1 MSTLSSALTDP
12 GGTGTAAATLPVPTP
27 QPVPTATPVPAVAK
41 TPAAP
46 PTPSVVAGPS
56 PAPPGPENATS
67 LPLAPTGAGTRPLTW
82 PGIAGGVTATVRG
95 GDTAVDTAEL
105 DDLAT
110 SLTTAAGWLDDALA
124 QVQVATVQVSA
135 AVAPPEPTG
144 PADGSRADLNR
155 TPFSAWYDGD
165 AALPAFGPAVGGTV
179 TSSPGGASWTVLAPH
194 SPGAAPA
201 VSAALTF
208 ELLRSDALDALDA
221 LTVGPGSLADAATR
235 LRDLATDLGTT
246 SEVYAGAES
255 AASQG
260 WTTPAV
266 LGLLSGVSG
275 LVAARTSLD
284 ERAVAGVAAAEVL
297 TLDGMFLP
305 DEAAD
310 ILHGLSGVLADENLA
325 DWARQ
330 DLLAIAVL
338 GLWAQRACTGEEGE
352 TVQTYLAQTAAR
364 LDPEIRG
371 HLPDRLPHGSGTI
384 DTDELTPVQR
394 VAAYLATTMAASGAL
409 RYGARTGVTVTPH
422 GGAAVTVPRD
432 AADPRGLRTAVGRA
446 EPVGAAAVPVG
457 AAGVIRAS
465 NALKHDD
472 ADPSTGVVGILRTD
486 HADGHRSWTVLVP
499 GTTDWDGG
507 DSNPQ
512 DMLTNLEA
520 VAGMPT
526 DMESAVVTAM
536 RQAGIAP
543 GEEVALYGHSQGAI
557 TAANLASDPAVLD
570 RYNVT
575 TLLTA
580 GGPVAG
586 AAVPASV
593 HALHLEN
600 AGDAVPGT
608 DGADNPSS
616 PTRMTVTLDT
626 TEVGRSAYPHG
637 ALEYADA
644 VDGLG
649 GDPAVDAWNERLDA
663 VTGAGEEGART
674 SELVFDVERETP
686 ETAWERT
693 DDVVDRTVAAG
704 WDGYEAVSGTV
715 ANTVEQGWDG
725 YEKAVPAAAG
735 VLDSGWAGYEALGRS
750 ASETTRETVRELAA
764 QDDHGTGRAGGVPWR
779 D

>member
-1 MSTLSSALTDP
+1 MSTLASALTDP
-12 GGTGTAAATLPVPTP
+12 GGAAEPVPTSAAVPTAQPVPTLAAVQTAAATTS
-27 QPVPTATPVPAVAK
+27 
-41 TPAAP
+41 AAP
-46 PTPSVVAGPS
+46 PTAATSVAGTTPSPTEPSAAVAGPD
-56 PAPPGPENATS
+56 ATG

-110 SLTTAAGWLDDALA
+110 SLTTAAGRLDEALT
-124 QVQVATVQVSA
+124 QVQAATAQVSA

-144 PADGSRADLNR
+144 SAAGGRADLNR

-165 AALPAFGPAVGGTV
+165 ATLPAFGPTVGGTV

-194 SPGAAPA
+194 GPGAAPA
-201 VSAALTF
+201 VSAAFAF

-221 LTVGPGSLADAATR
+221 LTVGPGSLADAASR

-246 SEVYAGAES
+246 SEVYAGAET

-266 LGLLSGVSG
+266 LGLLTGTSAVVS
-275 LVAARTSLD
+275 ASTQLD
-284 ERAVAGVAAAEVL
+284 ENLVSTVAAAEVL
-297 TLDGMFLP
+297 TLDGMLLP

-310 ILHGLSGVLADENLA
+310 LLHGLSGVLADEKLS

-330 DLLAIAVL
+330 GLLAVAVL
-338 GLWAQRACTGEEGE
+338 GLWAQRARTGEEGE
-352 TVQTYLAQTAAR
+352 AVQTYLAQTAAR
-364 LDPEIRG
+364 LDPEIRDR
-371 HLPDRLPHGSGTI
+371 LPDRLPHGSGTV
-384 DTDELTPVQR
+384 DTDSLTPVQR
-394 VAAYLATTMAASGAL
+394 VAAYLATTMARSGSL
-409 RYGARTGVTVTPH
+409 RYGARTGVTVRSKS
-422 GGAAVTVPRD
+422 GAAVTIPRD
-432 AADPRGLRTAVGRA
+432 DADPRGLSTAVAADA
-446 EPVGAAAVPVG
+446 EPVLNAAVPVG

-465 NALKHDD
+465 NALKKGP
-472 ADPSTGVVGILRTD
+472 ARPTGVVGILRTD

-526 DMESAVVTAM
+526 DMETAVVTAM

-543 GEEVALYGHSQGAI
+543 DEEVALYGHSQGAI
-557 TAANLASDPAVLD
+557 TAANLAADPAVLE

-626 TEVGRSAYPHG
+626 TQAGRSAYPHG

-644 VDGLG
+644 VEGLG

-663 VTGAGEEGART
+663 VTGAGEDGAHV
-674 SELVFDVERETP
+674 SELVFDVERDTP
-686 ETAWERT
+686 ETAWEKT
-693 DDVVDRTVAAG
+693 DDVVDKTVQAG
-704 WDGYEAVSGTV
+704 WDGYEELGETVIAGDEAYAVWGDRAAEATKDGL
-715 ANTVEQGWDG
+715 AWLGEHADHGWDG
-725 YEKAVPAAAG
+725 AG
-735 VLDSGWAGYEALGRS
+735 QR
-750 ASETTRETVRELAA
+750 
-764 QDDHGTGRAGGVPWR
+764 WR

>member
-1 MSTLSSALTDP
+1 MSTLASALTDP
-12 GGTGTAAATLPVPTP
+12 GGTGTAAVPTAAPSLAPAP
-27 QPVPTATPVPAVAK
+27 QPVPTATPVPAVAT

-67 LPLAPTGAGTRPLTW
+67 LPLAPTGTGTRPLTW

-221 LTVGPGSLADAATR
+221 LTVGPGSLADASSR

-275 LVAARTSLD
+275 AVTARTGLD
-284 ERAVAGVAAAEVL
+284 KNLVSTVAVAEVL
-297 TLDGMFLP
+297 TLDGMLLP
-305 DEAAD
+305 DETAD
-310 ILHGLSGVLADENLA
+310 LLHGLSGVLADEKLA

-330 DLLAIAVL
+330 DLLAVAVL
-338 GLWAQRACTGEEGE
+338 GLWAQRARTGEEGE
-352 TVQTYLAQTAAR
+352 AVQTYLAQTAAR
-364 LDPEIRG
+364 LDPEIRDR
-371 HLPDRLPHGSGTI
+371 LPDRLPHGSGTV
-384 DTDELTPVQR
+384 DTDSLTPVQR

-422 GGAAVTVPRD
+422 GGTAVTVPRD
-432 AADPRGLRTAVGRA
+432 AADPRGLRTAVGSA

-663 VTGAGEEGART
+663 VTGAGEDGAHV
-674 SELVFDVERETP
+674 SELVFDVERDTP
-686 ETAWERT
+686 ETAWEKT
-693 DDVVDRTVAAG
+693 DDVVDKTVQAG
-704 WDGYEAVSGTV
+704 WDGYEELGETVIAGDEAYAVWGDRAAEATKDGL
-715 ANTVEQGWDG
+715 AWLGEHADHGWDG
-725 YEKAVPAAAG
+725 AG
-735 VLDSGWAGYEALGRS
+735 QR
-750 ASETTRETVRELAA
+750 
-764 QDDHGTGRAGGVPWR
+764 WR

>member
-1 MSTLSSALTDP
+1 MTALASPLTDP
-12 GGTGTAAATLPVPTP
+12 GGAAGPVPTWAP
-27 QPVPTATPVPAVAK
+27 VPTSQPVPTSAAVQ
-41 TPAAP
+41 PAAP
-46 PTPSVVAGPS
+46 PAAATAVAGTAPYPTDPSAAVAGPD
-56 PAPPGPENATS
+56 ATG

-82 PGIAGGVTATVRG
+82 PGIAAGVTASVRG

-110 SLTTAAGWLDDALA
+110 ALTTAAGRFDDALT
-124 QVQVATVQVSA
+124 QVRAATAQVSA

-144 PADGSRADLNR
+144 SADGGHADLSR

-165 AALPAFGPAVGGTV
+165 ATLAAFGPAVGGAV
-179 TSSPGGASWTVLAPH
+179 AASPSGASWTVLAPH
-194 SPGAAPA
+194 GPGAAPA
-201 VSAALTF
+201 VSAAFAF

-221 LTVGPGSLADAATR
+221 LTVGPGSLADAASR

-246 SEVYAGAES
+246 SEVYAGAET

-260 WTTPAV
+260 WTTHAV
-266 LGLLSGVSG
+266 LGLLVGTSAVVSASTQLAEN
-275 LVAARTSLD
+275 LVST
-284 ERAVAGVAAAEVL
+284 VAAAEVL
-297 TLDGMFLP
+297 TLDGMLLP

-310 ILHGLSGVLADENLA
+310 LLHGLSGVLADERLS

-330 DLLAIAVL
+330 DLLAVAVL
-338 GLWAQRACTGEEGE
+338 GLWAQRARTGEEGE
-352 TVQTYLAQTAAR
+352 AVQTYLAQTAAR
-364 LDPEIRG
+364 LDPEIR
-371 HLPDRLPHGSGTI
+371 DRLPDTLPHRSGTV

-394 VAAYLATTMAASGAL
+394 VAAYLATTMATSGSL
-409 RYGARTGVTVTPH
+409 RYGARTGVTVRSRS
-422 GGAAVTVPRD
+422 GATATIPRD
-432 AADPRGLRTAVGRA
+432 AADPRGLRTAVAADA
-446 EPVGAAAVPVG
+446 EPVLNAAVPVG
-457 AAGVIRAS
+457 AAGAIRAS
-465 NALKHDD
+465 NSLKHDD
-472 ADPSTGVVGILRTD
+472 TDPSTGVVGILRTD

-526 DMESAVVTAM
+526 DMETAVVTAM

-543 GEEVALYGHSQGAI
+543 DEEVALYGHSQGAI
-557 TAANLASDPAVLD
+557 TAANLAADPAVLD

-626 TEVGRSAYPHG
+626 TQAGRSAYPHG
-637 ALEYADA
+637 ALEYAAA
-644 VDGLG
+644 VEGLG

-663 VTGAGEEGART
+663 VTGAGEDGAEV
-674 SELVFDVERETP
+674 SELVFDVERDTP
-686 ETAWERT
+686 ETTWEKT
-693 DDVVDRTVAAG
+693 DDVVDKTVQAG
-704 WDGYEAVSGTV
+704 WDGYEELGQTV
-715 ANTVEQGWDG
+715 IAGDEVYAAWGDRAARATKDGLAWLGEHADRGWDG
-725 YEKAVPAAAG
+725 
-735 VLDSGWAGYEALGRS
+735 SGQR
-750 ASETTRETVRELAA
+750 
-764 QDDHGTGRAGGVPWR
+764 WR